1 MTYVNAVDLPGKLD
15 AVETLEKVRAPWF
28 DHFVSTGA
36 AMQAVYAVMDDMRLN
51 KEVRLR
57 CGLITVY
64 KDGEEVGRAGV
75 YGIQPTADDWFNAL
89 RFLT

>member
-1 MTYVNAVDLPGKLD
+1 MNAVDLSGQVK
-15 AVETLEKVRAPWF
+15 APWF
-28 DHFVSTGA
+28 DFFVSTGA
-36 AMQAVYAVMDDMRLN
+36 AMQAVYELMNDMRLN

-75 YGIQPTADDWFNAL
+75 YGLQPTADDWFNVL